1 MKCRLGVKS
10 TRSGVNTTK
19 VYLLNTVCL
28 TSYLHTIAIVE
39 DYSAQGFTDALHR
52 ISSRYGYPTIAYTDG
67 SSSQLKS
74 LLSIELT
81 LSSFTGSIFKE
92 TGIEIRVSGTG
103 SESHSRQGRVE
114 RAIGLFQKFIEG
126 RKTAIQELTILQ
138 FDSVICQ
145 ATAFLNSMP
154 LCHKKRIGTSS
165 SSYLVSPYT
174 FLLGRR
180 SNTRAPAGRPCC
192 QAQEVRS

>member
-1 MKCRLGVKS
+1 MLDLSGPYLVKARMNAKT
-10 TRSGVNTTK
+10 TRAGSNAIK
-19 VYLLNTVCL
+19 VYLLHTVCL

-52 ISSRYGYPTIAYTDG
+52 ISSRYGYPSIVYTDG

-81 LSSFTGSIFKE
+81 MSSFTGSIFKE

-126 RKTAIQELTILQ
+126 RKTAI
-138 FDSVICQ
+138 
-145 ATAFLNSMP
+145 
-154 LCHKKRIGTSS
+154 
-165 SSYLVSPYT
+165 
-174 FLLGRR
+174 
-180 SNTRAPAGRPCC
+180 
-192 QAQEVRS
+192 